1 MVRDPQKELDALLE
15 RKRGLEDSLTKRE
28 QELKELRR
36 EKKTLLERQIAR
48 ATSRLNARERKL
60 RTRKLIL
67 IGSYMEHTTKDDH
80 VRPSAALLTPF
91 PSGSYS
97 RARSSPSRVARAAL
111 GRPLTAPGRAGAA
124 VQLRGEGGFRV
135 VAVRSVQAGWNHSA
149 LLDLEPQ

>member
-67 IGSYMEHTTKDDH
+67 IGSYMEHTTKDDQAKKDRLMKGLDAFLTKPLDRALFELPP
-80 VRPSAALLTPF
+80 RP
-91 PSGSYS
+91 
-97 RARSSPSRVARAAL
+97 
-111 GRPLTAPGRAGAA
+111 
-124 VQLRGEGGFRV
+124 
-135 VAVRSVQAGWNHSA
+135 
-149 LLDLEPQ
+149 